1 MREANLPKREPV
13 SKLTAS
19 YHSMPNA
26 FLGRTSCREEPSV
39 MILPITSGYMSD
51 TYNDLPKMCE
61 Y

>member
-1 MREANLPKREPV
+1 
-13 SKLTAS
+13 
-19 YHSMPNA
+19 MPNA